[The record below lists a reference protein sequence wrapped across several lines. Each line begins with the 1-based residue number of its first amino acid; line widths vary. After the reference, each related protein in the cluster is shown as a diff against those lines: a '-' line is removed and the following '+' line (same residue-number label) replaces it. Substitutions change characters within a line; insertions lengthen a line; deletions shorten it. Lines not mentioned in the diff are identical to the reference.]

1 MPQQNRNSKPQLLK
15 QGSLEVGDEY
25 NGSGLRLQNQLY
37 SDRLERMSR
46 SHSNNFN
53 LLQANNPQQSSIMYL
68 GQQRLLRNQ
77 SINEN
82 GMVKQVSMLFND
94 PNRAQTANMH
104 NQIITREISQQ
115 PMSRLASVQS
125 YRQQTIRDEKS

>member
-1 MPQQNRNSKPQLLK
+1 
-15 QGSLEVGDEY
+15 
-25 NGSGLRLQNQLY
+25 
-37 SDRLERMSR
+37 
-46 SHSNNFN
+46 
-53 LLQANNPQQSSIMYL
+53 MYL
-68 GQQRLLRNQ
+68 GQQRLTRNQ

-82 GMVKQVSMLFND
+82 GMLKQVSMLFND
-94 PNRAQTANMH
+94 PNRAQMANMQ